1 MQQFRTSTAYENENG
16 DGIIIKTVQDVSA
29 IVEKNK
35 REFNS
40 IDERARWGDIAK
52 IASIPLTVIDD
63 LNKSGIMRGFHVLD
77 QKRLSS
83 WLNHPDNRVFR
94 TRPGTV

>member
-1 MQQFRTSTAYENENG
+1 MENFRNSTAYENG
-16 DGIIIKTVQDVSA
+16 DGIVIKTVQDVTA
-29 IVEKNK
+29 IVERNK
-35 REFNS
+35 REFNA
-40 IDERARWGDIAK
+40 IDERARWGDITK

-77 QKRLSS
+77 KQRFTS
-83 WLNHPDNRVFR
+83 WLNNPDNRVFR